1 MEVNQDNNLQKANL
15 LQSLQ
20 ELDNQLKEKTQVL
33 AL

>member
-1 MEVNQDNNLQKANL
+1 MEVSQDNNLQKANL